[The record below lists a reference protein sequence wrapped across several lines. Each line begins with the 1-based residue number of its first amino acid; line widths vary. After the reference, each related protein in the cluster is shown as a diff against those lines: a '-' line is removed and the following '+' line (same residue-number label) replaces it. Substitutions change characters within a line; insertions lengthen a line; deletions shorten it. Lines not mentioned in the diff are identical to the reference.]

1 MDRERRRK
9 LLALLL
15 SAVMACVMA
24 GCGQKT
30 ESITEAAA
38 VSTADCDRT
47 GKYSIHTFTLPEGI
61 SAVAK
66 KVAEIA
72 PELKMSPFTIYVNP
86 AFIRY
91 VTGTDHQ

>member
-38 VSTADCDRT
+38 VSTADVQAAAA
-47 GKYSIHTFTLPEGI
+47 I
-61 SAVAK
+61 S
-66 KVAEIA
+66 
-72 PELKMSPFTIYVNP
+72 
-86 AFIRY
+86 
-91 VTGTDHQ
+91 VTA